1 MSKEQL
7 IKNLREIN
15 NSAQR
20 RKTLREKMM
29 KNQTA
34 NQCESLKFKNIQL
47 IDESQRLDEE
57 KFKLKQMLLN
67 PNKLN

>member
-1 MSKEQL
+1 LSKEQL